1 MTTVQDIP
9 EIKVLEY
16 RMTLGMTTMEGRG
29 FYAPTDVGIAEDGR
43 MYVANRS
50 LENVTRGVR
59 VTMCDIDSEYYGT
72 FAAYGTSPGQF
83 VWPSAC
89 NLDSRGRVYVSDE
102 ATHRISV
109 FDREGALLS
118 TWGEHGA
125 GEGQLDTPSGL
136 AFDAED
142 NVYVADTYNHRVQ
155 KFTADGRF
163 LLAFGSRGQRRRRV
177 QPAVGP
183 DRGRRRVRV
192 RGRLGERPGAEVRR
206 RTGRTW
212 HRSGRRG
219 GATGSFTGRREWRWT
234 PTGTS
239 TWRTGGTSGCR
250 CWSRDGGF
258 VQKLRGEATLSA
270 WAANFLAINVE
281 EGEARSRANL
291 EPEIEYFVDDP
302 HEESSHI
309 EKYFWSPVSVKL
321 DRDGNL
327 YVTESNRHRIQVY
340 SPNQPN
346 ERMKLRRES
355 PSPQPSP
362 TRGEGVFRRPLRKS

>member
-136 AFDAED
+136 AFDADD

-155 KFTADGRF
+155 KFTAEGRF
-163 LLAFGSRGQRRRRV
+163 LLAFGREGSGDGEFSLPWGITVGGDGCVYVADWGNDRVQKFAGDGEHLASFGTPGRGDGEFHRPSGVAVDANGYIYVADWGNERVQVLDPTAASCRSCGARRRC
-177 QPAVGP
+177 P
-183 DRGRRRVRV
+183 RGRR
-192 RGRLGERPGAEVRR
+192 
-206 RTGRTW
+206 T
-212 HRSGRRG
+212 S
-219 GATGSFTGRREWRWT
+219 WR
-234 PTGTS
+234 S
-239 TWRTGGTSGCR
+239 TWRRARPARAPT
-250 CWSRDGGF
+250 WSPRSSISWTT
-258 VQKLRGEATLSA
+258 RT
-270 WAANFLAINVE
+270 
-281 EGEARSRANL
+281 RSRRTSKSISGR
-291 EPEIEYFVDDP
+291 PCR
-302 HEESSHI
+302 SS
-309 EKYFWSPVSVKL
+309 WT
-321 DRDGNL
+321 G
-327 YVTESNRHRIQVY
+327 TG
-340 SPNQPN
+340 
-346 ERMKLRRES
+346 
-355 PSPQPSP
+355 
-362 TRGEGVFRRPLRKS
+362 TCT

>member
-1 MTTVQDIP
+1 MTSVQDIP
-9 EIKVLEY
+9 EIKLLEY

-29 FYAPTDVGIAEDGR
+29 FYYPMDTAIADDGR

-59 VTMCDIDSEYYGT
+59 VTVCDIDSEYYGT
-72 FAAYGTSPGQF
+72 FAAYGQSPGQF
-83 VWPSAC
+83 IWPSAC
-89 NLDSRGRVYVSDE
+89 TLDSQGRVYVSDE

-118 TWGEHGA
+118 VWGEHGSD
-125 GEGQLDTPSGL
+125 EGQLDTPSGL
-136 AFDAED
+136 AFDADD
-142 NVYVADTYNHRVQ
+142 NLYVADTYNNRVQ

-163 LLAFGSRGQRRRRV
+163 LLAFGGEGNGPSHLSLPWGITVGADGCVYVADWGNDRV
-177 QPAVGP
+177 QKFSA
-183 DRGRRRVRV
+183 D
-192 RGRLGERPGAEVRR
+192 GEHLASFGA
-206 RTGRTW
+206 
-212 HRSGRRG
+212 SGRGDGEFHRPSG
-219 GATGSFTGRREWRWT
+219 VAVDAAGYIYVADWGNERVQILDSDGS
-234 PTGTS
+234 
-239 TWRTGGTSGCR
+239 
-250 CWSRDGGF
+250 F
-258 VQKLRGEATLSA
+258 VQKLRGDATLSA
-270 WAANFLAINVE
+270 WAANFLTINVE

-340 SPNQPN
+340 QPAQA
-346 ERMKLRRES
+346 S
-355 PSPQPSP
+355 A
-362 TRGEGVFRRPLRKS
+362 

>member
-9 EIKVLEY
+9 EVKLLEY

-72 FAAYGTSPGQF
+72 FASYGQSPGQF

-136 AFDAED
+136 AFDADD

-155 KFTADGRF
+155 KFTDDGRF
-163 LLAFGSRGQRRRRV
+163 LLAFGREGGGDGEFTLPWGLTVGADGCVYVADWGNDRIQKFAADGTHLASFGTPGRGDGEFHRPAGVAVDANGYIYVADWGNERVQVLDRRRRLR
-177 QPAVGP
+177 AEAAG
-183 DRGRRRVRV
+183 RGHPV
-192 RGRLGERPGAEVRR
+192 RLGGQLPGDQ
-206 RTGRTW
+206 
-212 HRSGRRG
+212 RG
-219 GATGSFTGRREWRWT
+219 GG
-234 PTGTS
+234 
-239 TWRTGGTSGCR
+239 
-250 CWSRDGGF
+250 
-258 VQKLRGEATLSA
+258 
-270 WAANFLAINVE
+270 
-281 EGEARSRANL
+281 
-291 EPEIEYFVDDP
+291 
-302 HEESSHI
+302 
-309 EKYFWSPVSVKL
+309 
-321 DRDGNL
+321 
-327 YVTESNRHRIQVY
+327 
-340 SPNQPN
+340 
-346 ERMKLRRES
+346 
-355 PSPQPSP
+355 
-362 TRGEGVFRRPLRKS
+362 RRPLPRQPGTRDRVFRGRPPRGIVPHRKVFLVARVGQAGPGRQPVRNREQPAPHPGVPTNKMIGKLPSVPSPLMGEG